1 MTEYF
6 EVLDRDGA
14 ARVGELGLAEPLQTP
29 GLIGDALQ
37 DAGSLWAADRAVPSG
52 SKMELTV
59 LPHRAFPPGTP
70 GSVQDKLDVPAP
82 DIDGPSAAVIS
93 EETVG
98 DRGTDAYVLSA
109 PGPLNGHARAFVETI
124 IELRRSIPDDTAL
137 LFSGVATPANVGLL
151 AYAGVD
157 IVDTDRAVVA
167 GTQGRYLEP
176 TEESF
181 LEDRSELS
189 CACPAC
195 QGPRSEF
202 TSEDCIEHNVA
213 ALSAELARVRERI
226 RSGRLRDYLEGQA
239 RHHPWMTA
247 ALRRFDQEGSYLNER
262 APLFRRS
269 ELAATTD
276 DSLFRP
282 AVTRFADRVETRYTN
297 RFEDVPLLL
306 VPCSA
311 GKPYSDSQSHRQ
323 FQEAAR
329 YRAHK
334 VSLTAP
340 LGVVPQELEL
350 TYPAQHYDAAVTH
363 DWSETEISVIAD
375 RLDNLLDATDY
386 DRVIAH
392 VSPGGEQEIVEQ
404 ALAGRDLP
412 VTFTVE
418 NHPTAGNS
426 LAALSEALEG
436 ERTIQ
441 VEAKERASL
450 RAIADYQFGHGA
462 GDAIL
467 PEFELQGRYPRL
479 QALAPDGEQ
488 LAALVPQYGTL
499 ALTLA
504 GARQWVESTV
514 QTSRVEIDAFRPHG
528 SVLAPGIVDA
538 DESIRVGD
546 EVVFEGP
553 EAFGVGRASMHGT
566 AMIESSRGEAIDVRH
581 VTDSTADR

>member
-14 ARVGELGLAEPLQTP
+14 ARVGELGLADPVQTP
-29 GLIGDALQ
+29 GLIGEARE
-37 DAGSLWAADRAVPSG
+37 DAGSLWAADHEIPTG
-52 SKMELTV
+52 SEASLTV
-59 LPHRAFPPGTP
+59 LPHRAFPSGTP
-70 GSVQDKLDVPAP
+70 AAVQDEFDVPAP
-82 DIDGPSAAVIS
+82 AIDGPSAAVIS
-93 EETVG
+93 RDTAG

-109 PGPLNGHARAFVETI
+109 PGPLLGHARAFVETL
-124 IELRRSIPDDTAL
+124 IEVRRSIPDDTAL
-137 LFSGVATPANVGLL
+137 LLSGVATPANVGLL

-157 IVDTDRAVVA
+157 LVDADRAVVA
-167 GTQGRYLEP
+167 GTRGRYLEP

-195 QGPRSEF
+195 QGSLGEF
-202 TSEDCIEHNVA
+202 TTEDCIEHNVA
-213 ALSAELARVRERI
+213 LLSAELARVRERI
-226 RSGRLRDYLEGQA
+226 RAGRLRDYLEGQA
-239 RHHPWMTA
+239 RHFPWMTA
-247 ALRRFDQEGSYLNER
+247 ALRRFDQEGAYLRER

-282 AVTRFADRVETRYTN
+282 AVTRFADRIGTRYAN
-297 RFEDVPLLL
+297 RFEAVPLLL

-363 DWSETEISVIAD
+363 DWSETEIAVIAD
-375 RLDNLLDATDY
+375 RLGDLLDATSY
-386 DRVIAH
+386 HRVVAH
-392 VSPGGEQEIVEQ
+392 VAPGGEREIVEE
-404 ALAGRDLP
+404 ALAGRDIP
-412 VTFTVE
+412 VTYTVSD
-418 NHPTAGNS
+418 HPTTGTS
-426 LAALSEALEG
+426 LGALSEALEG

-441 VEAKERASL
+441 VEEKERATL
-450 RAIADYQFGHGA
+450 RAIADYQFGAGA
-462 GDAIL
+462 GDALL

-479 QALAPDGEQ
+479 QALTPDGEQ

-499 ALTLA
+499 ALSLA
-504 GARQWVESTV
+504 GATQWLDSPVPTK
-514 QTSRVEIDAFRPHG
+514 QVEIDAFRPHG
-528 SVLAPGIVDA
+528 SVLAPGIVTA
-538 DESIRVGD
+538 EESIRVGD

-553 EAFGVGRASMHGT
+553 EAFGVGRASMHGG
-566 AMIESSRGEAIDVRH
+566 AMIESTRGEAIDVRH
-581 VTDSTADR
+581 VTDSRPSR